1 MHYRVDHWLPS
12 PDGGSL
18 IALIQPILRRNDV
31 HAPESPVV
39 AVSCVGVLLHLKRV
53 VLDIIYRGKDYPS
66 VIFFHSG
73 EDRVRPELVREKRR
87 ETDEE
92 LRHIAHV
99 QIEFEMFLT
108 AQSNSGKLET
118 AGVRMSMRNALTSFC

>member
-18 IALIQPILRRNDV
+18 ISFIQPILWRNDV

-39 AVSCVGVLLHLKRV
+39 AVSCISVLLHLKCV
-53 VLDIIYRGKDYPS
+53 VLDIIYRRKDYPG

-73 EDRVRPELVREKRR
+73 EDRLRPALVIAERGGR
-87 ETDEE
+87 ETDKEF
-92 LRHIAHV
+92 RHIKPFSPPV
-99 QIEFEMFLT
+99 QIELEIFLS
-108 AQSNSGKLET
+108 AQSNSGKLKT
-118 AGVRMSMRNALTSFC
+118 PGARMSM